1 MMTEPLLDV
10 HCINLL
16 FSLRLIMNNDGEMP
30 NPSEPIEEKL
40 LFLQENLSNF
50 VKQYNLP
57 IIESALVISKYI
69 NILCAELVKKASL
82 EGERL
87 PTEITEPW
95 PIEGDGRTPK
105 ISDFPLEKLMQNIDQ
120 DRMDIFDTII
130 RTIINGSE
138 IPFVNAIIVL
148 RDWEKVIRTQLAKST
163 SPGHLFSPLELK
175 ENF

>member
-1 MMTEPLLDV
+1 MDNE
-10 HCINLL
+10 
-16 FSLRLIMNNDGEMP
+16 GEMP
-30 NPSEPIEEKL
+30 SPAASMEEKL

-69 NILCAELVKKASL
+69 NILLNELKKKASL
-82 EGERL
+82 EKENL
-87 PTEITEPW
+87 PLEITDPW
-95 PIEGDGRTPK
+95 PITGEMKTPK
-105 ISDFPLEKLMQNIDQ
+105 IEDFPLDKLIQNIDQ

-138 IPFVNAIIVL
+138 IPFVNSIMIL
-148 RDWEKVIRTQLAKST
+148 RDWEKVIRTQLVKST
-163 SPGHLFSPLELK
+163 SPGHLFSPLELD

>member
-1 MMTEPLLDV
+1 MDGE
-10 HCINLL
+10 
-16 FSLRLIMNNDGEMP
+16 GEMP
-30 NPSEPIEEKL
+30 SPTDSMDEKL

-69 NILCAELVKKASL
+69 NILLNELEKKASH
-82 EGERL
+82 EGEIL
-87 PTEITEPW
+87 PLEITQPW
-95 PIEGDGRTPK
+95 PIRGESKTPK
-105 ISDFPLEKLMQNIDQ
+105 IEDFPLDKLMQNIDQ

-138 IPFVNAIIVL
+138 IPFVNSIMLL
-148 RDWEKVIRTQLAKST
+148 RDWEKVIRTQLVKST
-163 SPGHLFSPLELK
+163 SPGHLFSPLELD

>member
-1 MMTEPLLDV
+1 MGGE
-10 HCINLL
+10 
-16 FSLRLIMNNDGEMP
+16 GEMP
-30 NPSEPIEEKL
+30 SPTDSMDEKL

-69 NILCAELVKKASL
+69 SIILNELEKKASL
-82 EGERL
+82 EGEIL
-87 PTEITEPW
+87 PLEITQPW
-95 PIEGDGRTPK
+95 PITGDFKTPK
-105 ISDFPLEKLMQNIDQ
+105 IDDFPLDKLMQNIDQ

-138 IPFVNAIIVL
+138 IPFVNSIMIL
-148 RDWEKVIRTQLAKST
+148 RDWEKVIRTQLVKST
-163 SPGHLFSPLELK
+163 SPGHLFSPLELD

>member
-1 MMTEPLLDV
+1 MGGE
-10 HCINLL
+10 
-16 FSLRLIMNNDGEMP
+16 GEMP
-30 NPSEPIEEKL
+30 SPTDSMDEKL

-69 NILCAELVKKASL
+69 NILLNELEKKASL
-82 EGERL
+82 EGEIL
-87 PTEITEPW
+87 PLEITQPW
-95 PIEGDGRTPK
+95 PITGDFKTPK
-105 ISDFPLEKLMQNIDQ
+105 IDDFPLDKLMQNIDQ

-138 IPFVNAIIVL
+138 IPFVNSIMIL
-148 RDWEKVIRTQLAKST
+148 RDWEKVIRTQLVKST
-163 SPGHLFSPLELK
+163 SPGHLFSPLELD

>member
-16 FSLRLIMNNDGEMP
+16 ISLRLIMNSDGEMP
-30 NPSEPIEEKL
+30 TPSEPIEEKL

-69 NILCAELVKKASL
+69 NILCSELVKKASL

-87 PTEITEPW
+87 PAEITEPW
-95 PIEGDGRTPK
+95 
-105 ISDFPLEKLMQNIDQ
+105 L
-120 DRMDIFDTII
+120 
-130 RTIINGSE
+130 
-138 IPFVNAIIVL
+138 
-148 RDWEKVIRTQLAKST
+148 
-163 SPGHLFSPLELK
+163 LK
-175 ENF
+175 EMVLLQKLVISH

>member
-1 MMTEPLLDV
+1 MDGE
-10 HCINLL
+10 
-16 FSLRLIMNNDGEMP
+16 GEMP
-30 NPSEPIEEKL
+30 SPTDSMDEKL

-69 NILCAELVKKASL
+69 NILLNELEKKASL
-82 EGERL
+82 EGEIL
-87 PTEITEPW
+87 PLEITQPW
-95 PIEGDGRTPK
+95 PIIGDFKTPK
-105 ISDFPLEKLMQNIDQ
+105 IEDFPLDKLMQNIDQ

-138 IPFVNAIIVL
+138 IPFVNSIMIL
-148 RDWEKVIRTQLAKST
+148 RDWEKVIRTQLVKST
-163 SPGHLFSPLELK
+163 SPGHLFSPLELD